1 METNLINMEICQRL
15 LVMGMAMQHLN
26 WQITQG
32 MEELP
37 LILLTELRIKETN
50 ALTIEEL
57 EKTVTSG
64 PELENL
70 LKTMEEKKYITR
82 ADQTIK
88 LAPIGI
94 EFLDEMQKRHLQM
107 TDEVLHG
114 VTDQEK
120 KQLIEL
126 LGKIHQNY
134 VSMVSK

>member
-37 LILLTELRIKETN
+37 LILLTELRMKETN
-50 ALTIEEL
+50 SLTIEEL

-82 ADQTIK
+82 ANQTVK
-88 LAPIGI
+88 LAPVGI

-114 VTDQEK
+114 ITDQDK

-134 VSMVSK
+134 IGIVSK